1 MREIKFR
8 AWDGKRMW
16 FSGQEG
22 EEDERGNTYQLYYDR
37 DAGTYKASL
46 LGPQFLVAT
55 DPYPMYHPGEE
66 VECQLMQY
74 TGLKDK
80 NGKEVCEG
88 DIVDQSYI
96 SPMTKEL
103 VKRHYVVEWENGKYK
118 MTFIKDKMHYDK
130 YLWME
135 FMRVEVLGNIYE
147 NPELLK

>member
-22 EEDERGNTYQLYYDR
+22 EEDEQGNTYQLYYDR

-66 VECQLMQY
+66 AECHLMQY
-74 TGLKDK
+74 TGVKDK
-80 NGKEVCEG
+80 NGTEIYDE
-88 DIVDQSYI
+88 DIVKYTERNLENAFGGKGEPQEEKIRIVRWFMDGWVI
-96 SPMTKEL
+96 PKGF
-103 VKRHYVVEWENGKYK
+103 VKD
-118 MTFIKDKMHYDK
+118 I
-130 YLWME
+130 
-135 FMRVEVLGNIYE
+135 EVIGNCYE
-147 NPELLK
+147 NPELVEDK